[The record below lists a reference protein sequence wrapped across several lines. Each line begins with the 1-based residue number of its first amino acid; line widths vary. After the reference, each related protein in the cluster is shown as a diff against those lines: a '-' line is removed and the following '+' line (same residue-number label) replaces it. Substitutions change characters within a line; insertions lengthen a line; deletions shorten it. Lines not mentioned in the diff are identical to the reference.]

1 MKIIKSS
8 VNLLEQQPGVIG
20 MLKHIERVGR
30 ISYKSED
37 KITEDSYKKFI
48 QMLYNRGHWAVF
60 NLGAVYLQV
69 PVTGKTKDFL
79 DSLKAF
85 HPFTRWN
92 TVGGV
97 CYITT
102 NYRIIKQLKL
112 EDDVIEKYW
121 SEPGKNHKLYVTSHW
136 ICSRGTSH
144 QIVRH
149 RLYSFI
155 QESQRFVNY
164 SKDKFGGEITYI
176 LPQWVYRVRDIIG
189 HTIDPLTYQPRDYI
203 LDLDGEELW
212 NDLTCIDRTVAARDN
227 LWKACEEEY
236 LYECRTDEGEQ
247 LRPEEAR
254 GVLCNDTKTE
264 LCMGGFLEDWFYTP
278 AEDTKEKAGFF
289 YLRTAKDA
297 QPDIRVLAE
306 SLKQQMIEHGLS

>member
-97 CYITT
+97 CYIT
-102 NYRIIKQLKL
+102 
-112 EDDVIEKYW
+112 
-121 SEPGKNHKLYVTSHW
+121 
-136 ICSRGTSH
+136 
-144 QIVRH
+144 
-149 RLYSFI
+149 
-155 QESQRFVNY
+155 
-164 SKDKFGGEITYI
+164 
-176 LPQWVYRVRDIIG
+176 
-189 HTIDPLTYQPRDYI
+189 IDPLTYQPRDYI

-212 NDLTCIDRTVAARDN
+212 RALTCMDRTVAARDN

-264 LCMGGFLEDWFYTP
+264 LCMGGFLEDWFYIP